1 MALALAGLRDKMS
14 VFVKKSPYGQYTAL
28 PENVSQA
35 ELDKRSRVWA
45 ARHRAL
51 IKITL
56 SAMLLTAVA
65 LFLANLRRSNA
76 AEPCDAVEAG
86 FQCEADISHSWG
98 QYSPFFTVPSTIS
111 ASVPG
116 ECEIT
121 FAQVLSRHGARDPTA
136 GKTASYAALV
146 DKIHSN
152 VTEYSKAYEFIKNY
166 EYTLGADQL
175 TVFGQQQLVNSGIK
189 FYQRYEKL
197 ARTISPYVRSA
208 GQERV
213 VESALN
219 WTQGF
224 HQARLSDK
232 NSKSPD
238 TYPYDILV
246 IPEASTSNN
255 TLSPDTCTSF
265 KEGTDYGSE
274 AQDIWAGVFTPK
286 IAERVNKNLSGV
298 NLTSQE
304 IIYLMDLCPF
314 NTVADTQGQLSPFC
328 SLFTVEE
335 WNDYDYYLSLGM
347 WYRDASY
354 TDRDALGPTQGVGFV
369 NELIARLTS
378 QPVVDHTTTNTTLD
392 SANSTFPLG
401 SVLYA
406 DFSHDNDMVTMFSA
420 MGLYNT
426 TESLS
431 KTTRQSVEE
440 TNGFSASWV
449 VPFAARMYVEKLSC
463 TGQDEELVRVLVND
477 RVIPLQNCGAD
488 EEGRCTVSRFVDS
501 LTFATGGGHWDLCYE

>member
-1 MALALAGLRDKMS
+1 MALAGLRDKMS
-14 VFVKKSPYGQYTAL
+14 AFVKKSPHGQYTAL

-35 ELDKRSRVWA
+35 ELDRRSRVWA
-45 ARHRAL
+45 SRHRAL
-51 IKITL
+51 IKVTL
-56 SAMLLTAVA
+56 AAMLLTAAA
-65 LFLANLRRSNA
+65 LFLANLRRANA
-76 AEPCDAVEAG
+76 ADSCDAVEAG
-86 FQCEADISHSWG
+86 FQCETDISHSWG

-111 ASVPG
+111 ASLAG

-136 GKTASYAALV
+136 GKTTSYAALI
-146 DKIHSN
+146 DQIHSN
-152 VTEYSKAYEFIKNY
+152 VTEYPKGYEFIKDY

-175 TVFGQQQLVNSGIK
+175 TVFGQQQLINSGIK

-197 ARTISPYVRSA
+197 AKTISPFVRSA

-213 VESALN
+213 VESARN

-224 HQARLSDK
+224 HQARLSD
-232 NSKSPD
+232 NNTKSPEA
-238 TYPYDILV
+238 YPYDILV
-246 IPEASTSNN
+246 IPEGSTSNN
-255 TLSPDTCTSF
+255 TLSADTCTAF
-265 KEGTDYGSE
+265 KDGTDYGKE
-274 AQDIWAGVFTPK
+274 AQDAWADIFTPN
-286 IAERVNKNLSGV
+286 ITARVNENLAGA
-298 NLTSQE
+298 NLTSQD

-314 NTVADTQGQLSPFC
+314 NTVADPQGQLSPFC
-328 SLFTVEE
+328 NLFTVEE
-335 WNDYDYYLSLGM
+335 WNDYDYYQTLGM

-354 TDRDALGPTQGVGFV
+354 AERDALGPTQGVGFV

-392 SANSTFPLG
+392 SSNATFPLD

-406 DFSHDNDMVTMFSA
+406 DFSHDRDMVTMFAA

-426 TESLS
+426 TEELS
-431 KTTRQSVEE
+431 KTTRQSAEE
-440 TNGFSASWV
+440 TKGFSASWV

-463 TGQDEELVRVLVND
+463 TGQDEELVRVLIND

-501 LTFATGGGHWDLCYE
+501 LTFASSGGSWDLCYE